1 MSLEPWIVCIRAQTP
16 SHAVFFPRGNAFV
29 CEADGSRCLQQV
41 CLPSCCMSR
50 QYIFHTHGQ
59 NRNGQQNLS
68 YSCEREKK
76 TGDLKQGHHIWLS
89 LTMCLCVFGLSHNVC
104 MFCIRVHTCVGV
116 RMPVL
121 AVSQRYAF
129 LICMFALAS
138 LLLRA
143 RVVARPRAVAC
154 SRVSLC

>member
-1 MSLEPWIVCIRAQTP
+1 MQCFFLVATP
-16 SHAVFFPRGNAFV
+16 SSAKQMGQGVCSKFACPRAA
-29 CEADGSRCLQQV
+29 CLGSIFSIHTARIETA
-41 CLPSCCMSR
+41 SR
-50 QYIFHTHGQ
+50 TSRI
-59 NRNGQQNLS
+59 RVS
-68 YSCEREKK
+68 VEK
-76 TGDLKQGHHIWLS
+76 TGDLKQGHQIWLS
-89 LTMCLCVFGLSHNVC
+89 LTMCLCVFGLSHNEC

-116 RMPVL
+116 CMPVL